1 MAISKIN
8 NPHVPYI
15 VLAEST
21 GAKTYAQ
28 HLTALKSAYDA
39 LSTEEKASSAIISRG
54 LMHHANNLSSTGEF
68 TFIAGDTTSI
78 YVETLQISSNPKAV
92 GWSIKTTGNTLS
104 DMGSETLNTPMQLVL
119 GA

>member
-1 MAISKIN
+1 MATSKIN
-8 NPHVPYI
+8 NTHVPYT

-39 LSTEEKASSAIISRG
+39 LSTEEKASSAIISRS
-54 LMHHANNLSSTGEF
+54 LIHHANNFSTGEF

-92 GWSIKTTGNTLS
+92 GWSIKTTGNTLH

>member
-1 MAISKIN
+1 MATSKIK
-8 NPHVPYI
+8 NPHVPYT

-54 LMHHANNLSSTGEF
+54 LIHHANNLSSGEF
-68 TFIAGDTTSI
+68 TFIAGDTVSI

-92 GWSIKTTGNTLS
+92 GWSIKTTGNTSS
-104 DMGSETLNTPMQLVL
+104 DMGSETLNTPIKLVL